1 MKPEDLPAE
10 PWQDPIVA
18 EVRKVREALLAEVGF
33 DLEAFCRRLQE
44 RQQDSGHPLVRKPTG
59 NADRAA

>member
-1 MKPEDLPAE
+1 MKLADQPQE

-18 EVRKVREALLAEVGF
+18 EVRKAREELLAEVGF

-44 RQQDSGHPLVRKPTG
+44 RQERSEHRLVESP
-59 NADRAA
+59 ADGTNRAA